1 MKDVVSGQPKYYNA
15 DWVNQNGGGKT
26 GANFVTPYYLDTW
39 RSENRL
45 VSSRSEPLKVFVN
58 PKAVRISSASGNP
71 DYTKNESRNWNSTSV
86 ADLAGQPPE
95 EPGNAVPTLALAVA
109 YANSTVSPLTP
120 VYYFLGPGFY
130 DSIADRDGHVF
141 EHPVQIRGWS
151 FVDAEPL
158 TDGKGGGASPFM
170 GTVNKGQGGVS
181 GVPAGRVT
189 ETGMRATFI
198 DHTKAPL
205 FPTRLRI
212 TTEPA
217 NQQFILCDPPTF
229 TFKKAS
235 YVTGVTWLGVNETLR
250 NATGEQTLSDPFSQI
265 KNSWF
270 DQISD
275 TGLEY
280 VRQNRRNKCLTL
292 GCP

>member
-1 MKDVVSGQPKYYNA
+1 M
-15 DWVNQNGGGKT
+15 
-26 GANFVTPYYLDTW
+26 
-39 RSENRL
+39 
-45 VSSRSEPLKVFVN
+45 
-58 PKAVRISSASGNP
+58 
-71 DYTKNESRNWNSTSV
+71 
-86 ADLAGQPPE
+86 
-95 EPGNAVPTLALAVA
+95 
-109 YANSTVSPLTP
+109 
-120 VYYFLGPGFY
+120 
-130 DSIADRDGHVF
+130 
-141 EHPVQIRGWS
+141 QIRGWS
-151 FVDAEPL
+151 FKDAEPL
-158 TDGKGGGASPFM
+158 TDGRGGGAAPFM

-212 TTEPA
+212 GTETG
-217 NQQFILCDPPTF
+217 NEQFIITDPPTF

-235 YVTGVTWLGVNETLR
+235 YVTGVTWLGINETLR

-275 TGLEY
+275 TGWSTSGP
-280 VRQNRRNKCLTL
+280 NRHNRCLTL

>member
-1 MKDVVSGQPKYYNA
+1 M
-15 DWVNQNGGGKT
+15 
-26 GANFVTPYYLDTW
+26 
-39 RSENRL
+39 
-45 VSSRSEPLKVFVN
+45 
-58 PKAVRISSASGNP
+58 
-71 DYTKNESRNWNSTSV
+71 
-86 ADLAGQPPE
+86 
-95 EPGNAVPTLALAVA
+95 PTLALAVA

-120 VYYFLGPGFY
+120 VYYFLGPAY

-158 TDGKGGGASPFM
+158 TDGKGGGSAPFM

-181 GVPAGRVT
+181 GVPAGRVP
-189 ETGMRATFI
+189 ESGMRATFI

-212 TTEPA
+212 GTYPGNE
-217 NQQFILCDPPTF
+217 QFIQTDPPTF

-235 YVTGVTWLGVNETLR
+235 YITGVTWLGVNETLR

-270 DQISD
+270 DQILTPVWS
-275 TGLEY
+275 TSG
-280 VRQNRRNKCLTL
+280 QNRRNKCLTL
-292 GCP
+292 MSVMFSENSGWNTVRWHKHDPIITAYEEIKVNNVGIGPQGLAGNAAANLLTILCSVARAMVFRLAGLFMCGNIIFLQERCLYAKRHLSDADGV